1 MKQARIL
8 ELFKSGGALMQ
19 GHFELSSGLHS
30 GQYLQCA
37 LLLQNPAYAGKLCG
51 QLASRFREDNVSVV
65 IGPAMGGILVSYE
78 VARALGTRSIFAE
91 RENGRMALRR
101 GFTINKGDRVL
112 VVEDVVTTGKST
124 SEVLE
129 VVRGSGADLIGV
141 GALVNRSRGI
151 DFGTKFISLVDMDI
165 AAFDP
170 EDCPLCKDG
179 IPLKKPG
186 SRKR

>member
-1 MKQARIL
+1 
-8 ELFKSGGALMQ
+8 
-19 GHFELSSGLHS
+19 
-30 GQYLQCA
+30 
-37 LLLQNPAYAGKLCG
+37 
-51 QLASRFREDNVSVV
+51 
-65 IGPAMGGILVSYE
+65 
-78 VARALGTRSIFAE
+78 
-91 RENGRMALRR
+91 
-101 GFTINKGDRVL
+101 
-112 VVEDVVTTGKST
+112 
-124 SEVLE
+124 VLE